1 MPSPVAAMSAE
12 RGSVIDLRRRAI
24 DLPERMD
31 ADDADPEMLARTYAR
46 FPYVNAI
53 LAGRRGLHSR
63 EIDPRARHG
72 RIRVLDIGCGG
83 GDIARYVAR
92 RLRRDG
98 IRAEVIGADIDAR
111 AVRWASDA
119 DDEGLVRWRC
129 VSSAQLVA
137 EGESFDVVLSNH
149 VLHHLSASQL
159 ADLLDDSTRLTA
171 PGGIAVHG
179 DIARSRTAYALFD
192 ALTRPI
198 ADTLLKNSFIRED
211 GLLSIRRSYTA
222 AELAAVAPPGW
233 RVQRRFPSRL
243 LLVHAGHLY

>member
-1 MPSPVAAMSAE
+1 MSADRR
-12 RGSVIDLRRRAI
+12 RGVDLRRRAV

-46 FPYVNAI
+46 FEQVNAI
-53 LAGRRGLHSR
+53 LSGRSGVHRR

-98 IRAEVIGADIDAR
+98 IRAEVVGADIDPR

-119 DDEGLVRWRC
+119 DDDGLVRWRRA
-129 VSSAQLVA
+129 SSAQLVS
-137 EGESFDVVLSNH
+137 EGEQFDVVLSNH
-149 VLHHLSASQL
+149 VLHHLTSAQL
-159 ADLLDDSTRLTA
+159 AGLLDDSARLTA
-171 PGGIAVHG
+171 PGGIAVHS

-198 ADTLLKNSFIRED
+198 AGTLLKNSFIRED
-211 GLLSIRRSYTA
+211 GLISIRRSYTA
-222 AELAAVAPPGW
+222 AELAAEAPPSQW
-233 RVQRRFPSRL
+233 RVQRGFPSRL
-243 LLVHAGHLY
+243 LLVHEGHVI